1 MIRKIILTII
11 VLTFSLVACARE
23 KSDSL
28 NWLENLEEAQLLS
41 EQTDKPIFVNFTG
54 SDWCGWC
61 FKLHDEV
68 FSQKEFIDYASE
80 NLILLKLDFP
90 RNIPQTD
97 EIKAYNRNLA
107 IKYEVQGFP
116 TILLLDKNA
125 DEINR
130 TGFQYGG
137 AEKYVAHI
145 IELLGK

>member
-1 MIRKIILTII
+1 MIRKIILTIF
-11 VLTFSLVACARE
+11 VLTLSLAACARE

-61 FKLHDEV
+61 IKLHDEV

-97 EIKAYNRNLA
+97 EIKAYNRDLA

-145 IELLGK
+145 KELLGK